1 MEEADQVNLIS
12 MIQNDVTIQS
22 NIDTGFQPYLTK
34 NDKRAKIFIWTV
46 SIIVFSVITILARV
60 KLDVNLGFDPHLFAA
75 TNAVLNSGVTV
86 LLIVGLWAVK
96 RKNYVLHRNIMVAAI
111 ILSLLFLVSYICHH
125 LFTGDTKY
133 GDIDN
138 NGLVSEDE
146 KTLAGSV
153 RMVYYF
159 ILLTHIPLAG
169 IILPFILFTAYRSL
183 TGEYEKHKK
192 LARITFPVWL
202 YVAISGVIVY
212 LMISKYYS

>member
-1 MEEADQVNLIS
+1 MLENESTVK
-12 MIQNDVTIQS
+12 TF
-22 NIDTGFQPYLTK
+22 IDTGFQPYLVK

-75 TNAVLNSGVTV
+75 TNAVLNSCVTV
-86 LLIVGLWAVK
+86 LLIVGLLAVK

-138 NGLVSEDE
+138 NGIVSVDE

-183 TGEYEKHKK
+183 TGEYERHKK
-192 LARITFPVWL
+192 LARITWPVWL